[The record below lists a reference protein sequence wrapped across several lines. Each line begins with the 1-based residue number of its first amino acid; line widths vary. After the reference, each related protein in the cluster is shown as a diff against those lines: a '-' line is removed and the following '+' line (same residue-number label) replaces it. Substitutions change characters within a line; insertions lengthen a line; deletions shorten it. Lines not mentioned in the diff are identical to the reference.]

1 MCNMGYASWGSRCS
15 NKFKKL
21 FLHTVWLLRSYHL
34 KIGGNCFDAM
44 RQKIK
49 NPAPLRTSLSSWLV
63 RNGAGFLIF
72 CLMASKQFPP
82 FWPSLIVDSLYQFS
96 TYRLY
101 IILDRKYFFKSKQ
114 AFILTDKTKSK
125 KINTVIYKPNL
136 YFHVQSRKK
145 SLIYLDNKV
154 SIVLKNVIQNGWGLY
169 KKLLHVETR
178 NNNVNAGLQSICSII
193 IVKEHIF
200 LNNVPL
206 YTSIV

>member
-1 MCNMGYASWGSRCS
+1 MYILECTQPHNYFAFRRIFTDLKSVDGFECVNGLPIIFQNVRKCV
-15 NKFKKL
+15 N
-21 FLHTVWLLRSYHL
+21 TVWLLRSYHL

-82 FWPSLIVDSLYQFS
+82 FWPSLIVDFLYQFS
-96 TYRLY
+96 TYRRY
-101 IILDRKYFFKSKQ
+101 IILDCKYFFKSKQ

-145 SLIYLDNKV
+145 IS
-154 SIVLKNVIQNGWGLY
+154 
-169 KKLLHVETR
+169 
-178 NNNVNAGLQSICSII
+178 
-193 IVKEHIF
+193 
-200 LNNVPL
+200 
-206 YTSIV
+206 